1 MNTETNTETEDWLL
15 DRAIEQARERRDIP
29 TSADPY
35 YAPPPAQGVPGA
47 NTATRPEGARHV

>member
-1 MNTETNTETEDWLL
+1 MNNETDETEDWLL

-29 TSADPY
+29 TGADPY

-47 NTATRPEGARHV
+47 STATRPEARHG

>member
-1 MNTETNTETEDWLL
+1 MNEDTNTETEDWLL

-47 NTATRPEGARHV
+47 STATRPEGACHV

>member
-1 MNTETNTETEDWLL
+1 MNEDTDTEDWML
-15 DRAIEQARERRDIP
+15 DRAIEQARERRDMP